1 MKKSEL
7 KALIKPI
14 VEECIRES
22 LFKEGILSSIISEIM
37 IGVSQTQPIVENKQQ
52 KPQINPMKELSARK
66 NKLLDEI
73 GRDSFKGVDV
83 FEGTTPAPA
92 PRAKNSQYGA
102 MKDIDPN
109 DPGVNIDSLMEVM
122 GGTWKALA
130 KGNK

>member
-52 KPQINPMKELSARK
+52 KPQVNPMKELNARK

>member
-7 KALIKPI
+7 KALNKPI

-52 KPQINPMKELSARK
+52 KPQVNPMKELNARK

-102 MKDIDPN
+102 MKDMDPN

>member
-52 KPQINPMKELSARK
+52 KPQVNPMKELNARK

-102 MKDIDPN
+102 MKDMDRWEEN
-109 DPGVNIDSLMEVM
+109 QGLSSE
-122 GGTWKALA
+122 
-130 KGNK
+130 